1 MFGLKI
7 FLKICW
13 KTNNKLL
20 HLNKSYKMKA
30 SYNNENLHHELVLKI
45 KEFIDTMEEF
55 ETTPFFYQT
64 EKENQKSFGVLS
76 DNGNSNT
83 MKRFS
88 VLIEDFKPE

>member
-1 MFGLKI
+1 
-7 FLKICW
+7 
-13 KTNNKLL
+13 
-20 HLNKSYKMKA
+20 MKA

-55 ETTPFFYQT
+55 ETTPLLYQT

-76 DNGNSNT
+76 DNGNFNI

-88 VLIEDFKPE
+88 ILIEDFKPE